1 MYVLNFAVLVATPY
15 TFFDLRNWRLSHMYF
30 LNVAL
35 QGAVPY
41 ALLKFAL
48 LATDAYYTFGL

>member
-35 QGAVPY
+35 QGAAPYGVLNVAVKGASPY
-41 ALLKFAL
+41 ASI
-48 LATDAYYTFGL
+48 